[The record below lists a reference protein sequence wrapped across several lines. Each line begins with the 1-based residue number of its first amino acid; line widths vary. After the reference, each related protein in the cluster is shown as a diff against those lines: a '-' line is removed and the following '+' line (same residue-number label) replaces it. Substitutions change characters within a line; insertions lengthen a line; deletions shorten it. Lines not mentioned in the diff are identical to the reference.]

1 MNTADAL
8 PNDPI
13 ECQRLL
19 LAAFKEAT
27 QLKRRVVESEQ
38 RLEAS
43 TKRATESEQ
52 EAAELKRVLE
62 ETAVSFEELRQE
74 HTAALEE
81 LAQLKRWVYGQRRER
96 IVEDAGQQHLF
107 ELSPASDSNQTSL
120 ADEEEALEDSS
131 NTRRR
136 RRKKRKLDLDH
147 LPHHRHELDV
157 SDEEKVCSC
166 CEQPKEQMGED
177 ITTVLEYEPSRLEV
191 HEYVRPKFVCRKCK
205 DGVSSPPPPKR
216 PIDRGLAG
224 PGLISHV
231 IVSKFSDHQPLY
243 RMEDIYVRHGVH
255 LARSTLCD
263 WVRSAAEL
271 LRPLY
276 ELMRLRVM
284 LSAVMWTDDTPVT
297 VLAGGEEGSRKGR
310 FWTYVGDDEN
320 PYSVYDF
327 TMSRSR
333 DGPQKFL
340 KDFRGYLQA
349 DAYAGYDAIFL
360 GSGEEV
366 VEVACW
372 AHARRKFFDSVT
384 NYPRQSHQVLEWIW
398 QLYDIEDRALPLT
411 AADRCAL
418 RCAEANPVLDKLE
431 AYLKELASSV
441 LPKSS
446 LAKAVTYARN
456 QWDALRCYTTDGRLT
471 IDNNTAERTLR
482 HQAVGR
488 KNWLFLGSENAGS
501 RAAILYTIMA
511 GAKRHHIEPWAYVR
525 DVLIRLREDDVELKE
540 LLPDRW
546 AAKHPESILTHR
558 IEESRYKANAKR
570 DRRKLRRSLAKACA
584 Q

>member
-1 MNTADAL
+1 MDTTDAL
-8 PNDPI
+8 PNDLI

-27 QLKRRVVESEQ
+27 QLERRVVESEQ
-38 RLEAS
+38 HLKAS
-43 TKRATESEQ
+43 TQRTTESEQ

-74 HTAALEE
+74 HAAALEE
-81 LAQLKRWVYGQRRER
+81 LAQLKRWIYGQRRER
-96 IVEDAGQQHLF
+96 IVESAGQQHLF
-107 ELSPASDSNQTSL
+107 ELSPASDTNQTSL
-120 ADEEEALEDSS
+120 VDEEEAPGNST

-136 RRKKRKLDLDH
+136 RRQKRKLDLDH

-166 CEQPKEQMGED
+166 CGEPKVQMGED
-177 ITTVLEYEPSRLEV
+177 ITPVLEYEPSKLEL
-191 HEYVRPKFVCRKCK
+191 HQYVRPKFVCRGCK

-243 RMEDIYVRHGVH
+243 RLEDIYVRHGVH

-263 WVRSAAEL
+263 WVRGAAEL
-271 LRPLY
+271 LEPLY
-276 ELMRLRVM
+276 ELMRLRVL

-297 VLAGGEEGSRKGR
+297 VLVGGAEGSRKGR
-310 FWTYVGDDEN
+310 FWTYVGDDEY

-333 DGPQKFL
+333 DGPQEFL

-360 GSGEEV
+360 GSSDEV

-372 AHARRKFFDSVT
+372 AHARRKFFDAIKS
-384 NYPRQSHQVLEWIW
+384 YPRQAHQVLEWIW
-398 QLYDIEDRALPLT
+398 QLYDIEDRAMSLT
-411 AADRCAL
+411 AAERCDL
-418 RCAEANPVLDKLE
+418 RCAEANPVLDKIE
-431 AYLKELASSV
+431 AYLGELASSV

-456 QWDALRCYTTDGRLT
+456 QWDALRSYTKDGRLT

-482 HQAVGR
+482 PQAVGR
-488 KNWLFLGSENAGS
+488 KNWLFLGSENAGP
-501 RAAILYTIMA
+501 RAATLYTIIA

-525 DVLIRLREDDVELKE
+525 DVLMRLRDDDVDLEE

-570 DRRKLRRSLAKACA
+570 DRRQHRRALAKAGG

>member
-1 MNTADAL
+1 MDIADAL

-27 QLKRRVVESEQ
+27 QLEGRVVESEQ

-52 EAAELKRVLE
+52 EVVELKRVLE
-62 ETAVSFEELRQE
+62 ETAARFEELRQE
-74 HTAALEE
+74 HAAALEE
-81 LAQLKRWVYGQRRER
+81 LAQLKRWIYGQRRER
-96 IVEDAGQQHLF
+96 IVESAGQQHLF
-107 ELSPASDSNQTSL
+107 ELSPPIDTDSIGLTDQ
-120 ADEEEALEDSS
+120 EEPPEDSA

-136 RRKKRKLDLDH
+136 RRRKRKLDLDH

-157 SDEEKVCSC
+157 PDEEKVCSC
-166 CEQPKEQMGED
+166 CGEPKEQMGED
-177 ITTVLEYEPSRLEV
+177 ITPVLEYEPAKLEV

-205 DGVSSPPPPKR
+205 DGVTSPPPPKR

-231 IVSKFSDHQPLY
+231 IVSKFSDHQTLY
-243 RMEDIYVRHGVH
+243 RLEDIYVRHGVH

-263 WVRSAAEL
+263 WVRGAAEL
-271 LRPLY
+271 LEPLY
-276 ELMRLRVM
+276 ELMRLRVL

-297 VLAGGEEGSRKGR
+297 VLAGGEKGSRKGR
-310 FWTYVGDDEN
+310 FWTYVGDDEY

-333 DGPQKFL
+333 DGPQEFL

-360 GSGEEV
+360 GSGNEII
-366 VEVACW
+366 EVACW
-372 AHARRKFFDSVT
+372 AHARRKFFDAVK
-384 NYPRQSHQVLEWIW
+384 NYPRQSLQVLEWIW

-411 AADRCAL
+411 AAARCEL
-418 RCAEANPVLDKLE
+418 RCAEANPVLDKIE
-431 AYLKELASSV
+431 AYLGELATTV

-446 LAKAVTYARN
+446 LAKAITYAQN

-488 KNWLFLGSENAGS
+488 RNWLFLGSENAGS

-511 GAKRHHIEPWAYVR
+511 GAKRHHLEPWTYVR
-525 DVLIRLREDDVELKE
+525 DILMRLRDNDVQLEE

-546 AAKHPESILTHR
+546 AAMHPKSILTHR
-558 IEESRYKANAKR
+558 IDESRYKANAKR
-570 DRRKLRRSLAKACA
+570 DRRQHRRMLAKASG

>member
-1 MNTADAL
+1 MDTTDAL
-8 PNDPI
+8 PNDLI

-27 QLKRRVVESEQ
+27 QLERRVVESEQ
-38 RLEAS
+38 HLKAS
-43 TKRATESEQ
+43 TQRTTESEQ

-74 HTAALEE
+74 HAAALEE
-81 LAQLKRWVYGQRRER
+81 LAQLKRWIYGQRRER
-96 IVEDAGQQHLF
+96 IVESAGQQHLF
-107 ELSPASDSNQTSL
+107 ELSPASDTNQTSL
-120 ADEEEALEDSS
+120 VDEEEAPGNST

-136 RRKKRKLDLDH
+136 RRQKRKLDLDH

-166 CEQPKEQMGED
+166 CGEPKVQMGED
-177 ITTVLEYEPSRLEV
+177 ITPVLEYEPSKLEL
-191 HEYVRPKFVCRKCK
+191 HQYVRPKFVCRGCK

-243 RMEDIYVRHGVH
+243 RLEDIYVRHGVH

-263 WVRSAAEL
+263 WVRGAAEL
-271 LRPLY
+271 LEPLY
-276 ELMRLRVM
+276 ELMRLRVL

-297 VLAGGEEGSRKGR
+297 VLVGGAEGSRKGR
-310 FWTYVGDDEN
+310 FWTYVGDDEY

-360 GSGEEV
+360 GSSDEV

-372 AHARRKFFDSVT
+372 AHARRKFFDAIKS
-384 NYPRQSHQVLEWIW
+384 YPRQAHQVLEWIW
-398 QLYDIEDRALPLT
+398 QLYDIEDRAMSLT
-411 AADRCAL
+411 AAERCDL
-418 RCAEANPVLDKLE
+418 RCAEANPVLDKIE
-431 AYLKELASSV
+431 AYLGELASSV

-456 QWDALRCYTTDGRLT
+456 QWDALRSYTKDGRLT

-482 HQAVGR
+482 PQAVGR
-488 KNWLFLGSENAGS
+488 KNWLFLGSENAGP
-501 RAAILYTIMA
+501 RAATLYTIIA
-511 GAKRHHIEPWAYVR
+511 GAKRHHIEPWAYIR
-525 DVLIRLREDDVELKE
+525 DVLMRLRDDDVDLEE

-570 DRRKLRRSLAKACA
+570 DRRQHRRALAKAGG